1 MMLGREMERHM
12 SQVTETVSCETLR
25 QHIAQEQ
32 EVIFWGQGYRITP
45 LLINAVLGD
54 GKKLVGI
61 QPLNTRPNYYV
72 IRVESGWDLSNWGD
86 GDLFV
91 HHLEDVYE
99 AIEDQFSE
107 IEREREYLIED
118 GVSPE
123 RADLAYYPEELG
135 WPVFSLDSGVGWFE
149 LDWPRKSVDR
159 MTPADLRAMRFARRR
174 ARHGRAIKPRPSS
187 WLASQHGLAE
197 VDRQIRSPNP
207 TRWPSRRQLRQPAA
221 LRSFSGAEAR
231 KIATDECHL
240 TGNSAHVEF
249 YS

>member
-1 MMLGREMERHM
+1 MEQHM
-12 SQVTETVSCETLR
+12 SQVTETVSCESLR
-25 QHIAQEQ
+25 QHIEQEQ
-32 EVIFWGQGYRITP
+32 EVIFWGQGYRITR

-54 GKKLVGI
+54 GKKLAGI

-72 IRVESGWDLSNWGD
+72 IRVDSGWDLSNWGD

-91 HHLEDVYE
+91 DDLEDVYE

-149 LDWPRKSVDR
+149 LDSPRKSVDR
-159 MTPADLRAMRFARRR
+159 MTPADLRAICDSLDDERGTGGQSNLARLLGW
-174 ARHGRAIKPRPSS
+174 HHSTV
-187 WLASQHGLAE
+187 W
-197 VDRQIRSPNP
+197 
-207 TRWPSRRQLRQPAA
+207 
-221 LRSFSGAEAR
+221 R
-231 KIATDECHL
+231 KL
-240 TGNSAHVEF
+240 TGKSPIIESDSLAIQKTVETPSGSAQLQRR
-249 YS
+249 